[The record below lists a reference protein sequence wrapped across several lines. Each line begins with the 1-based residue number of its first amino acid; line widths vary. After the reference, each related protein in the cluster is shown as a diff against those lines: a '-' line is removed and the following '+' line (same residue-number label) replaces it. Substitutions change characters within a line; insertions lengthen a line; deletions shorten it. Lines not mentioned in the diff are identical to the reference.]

1 MRSRFLAAFAVGVFV
16 GALLL
21 SGGVFALQAFGND
34 AQAQSGAT
42 WQTKGWS
49 PEIGPGMY
57 NMDRH
62 SPNPDQFVDDWV
74 RTLPA
79 ECDLV
84 TLDDYQL
91 AYRCPVS

>member
-1 MRSRFLAAFAVGVFV
+1 MRSRLLAVFVVGVLA

-21 SGGVFALQAFGND
+21 GGGVFALQTFGGD
-34 AQAQSGAT
+34 AGAQSGAT

-49 PEIGPGMY
+49 PEIGLGMY
-57 NMDRH
+57 NMDRY
-62 SPNPDQFVDDWV
+62 SPDPEAFVDDWI

-84 TLDDYQL
+84 ALDDYQL